1 MGDVFLGAGVSF
13 SKVHFSAMEIG
24 FDLLNDRIFEGTEIG
39 ELTIAPDPTNFDGH
53 APLFKSVMIKI
64 KDDDGNSVTFITSYI
79 FIAVFTSFCL
89 HVAALVTL
97 EVPPVVREYQL
108 EFTASVLLVRPE
120 ILRVTLEINLMDNGI
135 TALNPG

>member
-53 APLFKSVMIKI
+53 APLFKSARIKI
-64 KDDDGNSVTFITSYI
+64 KDDDGNSMTFTVSYYIYCSFYI
-79 FIAVFTSFCL
+79 FLPA
-89 HVAALVTL
+89 AALMTL
-97 EVPPVVREYQL
+97 EVPAVVREDQL
-108 EFTASVLLVRPE
+108 QFAASVFLVRPE
-120 ILRVTLEINLMDNGI
+120 ILRVTLNINLMDNGI